1 MAGMLSVSQ
10 TIPEIMI
17 YPHTITIKN
26 PWIQSAT
33 ILFATVIIVVTFRS
47 GIAFSATTEKI
58 GIITAH
64 NLNLRPDP
72 GTNSPPITVLNQGA
86 EVKII
91 KHEGIWLKIEYKG
104 QVGYIQNR
112 EHFVHIIP
120 AKPTKESET
129 GQAKSGDSDRK
140 IERFEREAEDI
151 DRQIEERE
159 VTLEDITQ
167 KELGVLG
174 SLNRLDIS
182 VDKTSRRI
190 SIGKSQLADLEKKIA
205 KTTEHHKNL
214 TKQIGINEDYA
225 AKRLIALYK
234 ISWSGK
240 MGLLASARSM
250 HELLQRQ
257 RTIEQILAHD
267 EEVRQQLIEDKT
279 RLKDLLDR
287 LNAQQIKKRALQTRI
302 KKQYREISHQRT
314 RRTALLEE
322 IRNKRSLQIE
332 AIESLKQAADAL
344 DQTIADLKVEIYPT
358 EQLSNIN
365 MQPFSEY
372 KGLLKMPVKGK
383 IITAFGPYQ
392 HPKFKVTNFRSGID
406 IEADRGAK
414 VQAVFAGHIL
424 YASWFKGYG
433 NMIII
438 NHGDNYYTVYAHLE
452 AILKTS
458 GDYVNAGDDIATVGD
473 TGSMFGPKLYFEVR
487 HRGKPMNPLEW
498 IIKG

>member
-1 MAGMLSVSQ
+1 MN
-10 TIPEIMI
+10 
-17 YPHTITIKN
+17 YPHTFTIKN
-26 PWIQSAT
+26 RLIKSAA
-33 ILFATVIIVVTFRS
+33 ILFATTVIVITFRAGLALS
-47 GIAFSATTEKI
+47 SATDEI
-58 GIITAH
+58 GIITAQ
-64 NLNLRPDP
+64 NLNMRPEP

-91 KHEGIWLKIEYKG
+91 KHEGIWLKIEYNG
-104 QVGYIQNR
+104 RVGYIQNR
-112 EHFVHIIP
+112 ERFVHIIP
-120 AKPTKESET
+120 AKPTKERRI
-129 GQAKSGDSDRK
+129 GQGKSSDPDRK
-140 IERFEREAEDI
+140 IKRFEREAEDI
-151 DRQIEERE
+151 EIEEGE
-159 VTLEDITQ
+159 AALDDITQ

-174 SLNRLDIS
+174 SLNRLDLS
-182 VDKTSRRI
+182 MDKAGRRI
-190 SIGKSQLADLEKKIA
+190 SNGKSQLADLEKKIA
-205 KTTEHHKNL
+205 KTTENYKNL

-257 RTIEQILAHD
+257 LTLERILEHD
-267 EEVRQQLIEDKT
+267 EEVRQQLLEDKT

-287 LNAQQIKKRALQTRI
+287 LNAQQMKKRTLQTGI
-302 KKQYREISHQRT
+302 KKQFKEISRQRA

-344 DQTIADLKVEIYPT
+344 DQTMAALKVEIDPA
-358 EQLSNIN
+358 EQLTNIN

-414 VQAVFAGHIL
+414 VQAVFTGHIL

-452 AILKTS
+452 ALLKTR
-458 GDYVNAGDDIATVGD
+458 GDYVNTGDDIATVGD
-473 TGSMFGPKLYFEVR
+473 TGSMIGPKLYFEVR

>member
-1 MAGMLSVSQ
+1 MLSISQ
-10 TIPEIMI
+10 TIPENMN
-17 YPHTITIKN
+17 YPHTFAIKT
-26 PWIQSAT
+26 PLIQSAA
-33 ILFATVIIVVTFRS
+33 ILFATAIIVITFRP
-47 GIAFSATTEKI
+47 GIAFSSATDEI
-58 GIITAH
+58 GIITAR
-64 NLNLRPDP
+64 NLNMRPGP
-72 GTNSPPITVLNQGA
+72 GTDSPPITVLKQGA

-91 KHEGIWLKIEYKG
+91 KHEGIWLKIEYNG
-104 QVGYIQNR
+104 RVGYIQNR
-112 EHFVHIIP
+112 ERFVHIIP
-120 AKPTKESET
+120 AKPTKESRI
-129 GQAKSGDSDRK
+129 GQGKSTDPDRK
-140 IERFEREAEDI
+140 IERFERESEDI
-151 DRQIEERE
+151 DRQIEKRE
-159 VTLEDITQ
+159 ATLEDITQ

-182 VDKTSRRI
+182 MNKAGRRI
-190 SIGKSQLADLEKKIA
+190 STGKSQLADLEKKIA
-205 KTTEHHKNL
+205 KTTEHYKNL

-257 RTIEQILAHD
+257 RTLERILAHD
-267 EEVRQQLIEDKT
+267 QEVRQQLLEDKT

-287 LNAQQIKKRALQTRI
+287 LNAQQMKKRALQTRI
-302 KKQYREISHQRT
+302 KKQFKEISRQRA

-322 IRNKRSLQIE
+322 IRNKRSLQIA

-344 DQTIADLKVEIYPT
+344 DQTIAALKVEIYPT
-358 EQLSNIN
+358 EQLTNVN

-383 IITAFGPYQ
+383 IITTFGPYR

-406 IEADRGAK
+406 IKADRGAK

-424 YASWFKGYG
+424 YAGWFKGYG

-452 AILKTS
+452 ALLKTR
-458 GDYVNAGDDIATVGD
+458 GDYVNTGDDIATVGD
-473 TGSMFGPKLYFEVR
+473 TGSMFGPRLYFEVR
-487 HRGKPMNPLEW
+487 HRGKPMNPLKW

>member
-1 MAGMLSVSQ
+1 LLKSAAILLAT
-10 TIPEIMI
+10 TIIVIMFKPVI
-17 YPHTITIKN
+17 APG
-26 PWIQSAT
+26 SAT
-33 ILFATVIIVVTFRS
+33 D
-47 GIAFSATTEKI
+47 EI
-58 GIITAH
+58 GIITAQ
-64 NLNLRPDP
+64 NLNMRPEP
-72 GTNSPPITVLNQGA
+72 GTDSPPITVLNQGV

-91 KHEGIWLKIEYKG
+91 GHEGIWLKIEYQG
-104 QVGYIQNR
+104 RVGYIQNR
-112 EHFVHIIP
+112 ERFVHIIP
-120 AKPTKESET
+120 AKPKKETRT
-129 GQAKSGDSDRK
+129 GQEKTSDPDRK
-140 IERFEREAEDI
+140 IERFEKEAEDI
-151 DRQIEERE
+151 DRQIEEGE
-159 VTLEDITQ
+159 ATLDDITE

-182 VDKTSRRI
+182 MDKTSRRM
-190 SIGKSQLADLEKKIA
+190 STGKSQLAKLEKKIA
-205 KTTEHHKNL
+205 ATTEDYKNL

-225 AKRLIALYK
+225 AKRLVALYK

-240 MGLLASARSM
+240 MGILASARSM
-250 HELLQRQ
+250 QELLQRQ
-257 RTIEQILAHD
+257 RTLERILEHD
-267 EEVRQQLIEDKT
+267 EAVRQQLLEDKT
-279 RLKDLLDR
+279 RLKNLLDR
-287 LNAQQIKKRALQTRI
+287 LNAQQMKKRTLQTRI
-302 KKQYREISHQRT
+302 KKQFKEISRQRS

-322 IRNKRSLQIE
+322 IRNKRSLQIA

-344 DQTIADLKVEIYPT
+344 DQTIAALKVEINPA
-358 EQLSNIN
+358 EQLTNVN

-372 KGLLKMPVKGK
+372 KGLLKMPVRGK
-383 IITAFGPYQ
+383 IIATFGPYQ

-452 AILKTS
+452 ALLKTR
-458 GDYVNAGDDIATVGD
+458 GDYVNTGDDIATVGD

>member
-1 MAGMLSVSQ
+1 MNYS
-10 TIPEIMI
+10 
-17 YPHTITIKN
+17 HTVTIKN
-26 PWIQSAT
+26 PLIKSAA
-33 ILFATVIIVVTFRS
+33 ILFATTIIVITFRA
-47 GIAFSATTEKI
+47 GIALSSATEII
-58 GIITAH
+58 GIITAQ
-64 NLNLRPDP
+64 NLNMRPEP
-72 GTNSPPITVLNQGA
+72 GTGSPPIAVLNQGA

-91 KHEGIWLKIEYKG
+91 KHEGIWLKIEYNG
-104 QVGYIQNR
+104 RVGYIQNR
-112 EHFVHIIP
+112 ERFVHIIP
-120 AKPTKESET
+120 AKSTKEKKI
-129 GQAKSGDSDRK
+129 GRGKSSDQDRK
-140 IERFEREAEDI
+140 IERFESEAEAI
-151 DRQIEERE
+151 DRQIEEGE
-159 VTLEDITQ
+159 DTLDDITQ

-174 SLNRLDIS
+174 NLNRLDIS
-182 VDKTSRRI
+182 MDKAGRRV
-190 SIGKSQLADLEKKIA
+190 STGKSQLADLEKKIA
-205 KTTEHHKNL
+205 KTTENYKNL
-214 TKQIGINEDYA
+214 TKKIRINEDYA

-240 MGLLASARSM
+240 MGLLASAGSM

-257 RTIEQILAHD
+257 RTLERILEND
-267 EEVRQQLIEDKT
+267 EVIRQQLLEDKT

-287 LNAQQIKKRALQTRI
+287 LNAQQMKKRALQTRI
-302 KKQYREISHQRT
+302 KKQFKEISRQRA
-314 RRTALLEE
+314 RRTVLLEE
-322 IRNKRSLQIE
+322 IRNKRSLQIA
-332 AIESLKQAADAL
+332 AIESLNQAADAL
-344 DQTIADLKVEIYPT
+344 DETIAALKVEIYPA
-358 EQLSNIN
+358 EQLANVN

-414 VQAVFAGHIL
+414 VQAVFTGHIL

-452 AILKTS
+452 AILKTR
-458 GDYVNAGDDIATVGD
+458 GDYVNTGDDIATVGD
-473 TGSMFGPKLYFEVR
+473 TGSMIGPKLYFEVR

>member
-1 MAGMLSVSQ
+1 MNCHYTFA
-10 TIPEIMI
+10 
-17 YPHTITIKN
+17 IKT
-26 PWIQSAT
+26 PFIRTAA
-33 ILFATVIIVVTFRS
+33 ILFATAIIVITFRP
-47 GIAFSATTEKI
+47 GMAFSSAKDEI
-58 GIITAH
+58 GIITAQ
-64 NLNLRPDP
+64 NLNMRPEP
-72 GTNSPPITVLNQGA
+72 GTNSPPIMVLKQGT

-91 KHEGIWLKIEYKG
+91 KHEGAWLKIEYNG
-104 QVGYIQNR
+104 RVGYIQNR
-112 EHFVHIIP
+112 KRFVHIVP
-120 AKPTKESET
+120 AKPTKAKRI
-129 GQAKSGDSDRK
+129 GQGKSSVDRK
-140 IERFEREAEDI
+140 IERFEREAEYI

-159 VTLEDITQ
+159 VRLEDITQ

-182 VDKTSRRI
+182 MDKASRRV
-190 SIGKSQLADLEKKIA
+190 STGKSQLADLEKKIA
-205 KTTEHHKNL
+205 KTTEHYKNL
-214 TKQIGINEDYA
+214 TKQIGINEEYA

-257 RTIEQILAHD
+257 RTLERILAHD
-267 EEVRQQLIEDKT
+267 EEVRQQLLEDKI

-287 LNAQQIKKRALQTRI
+287 LNAQQMKKRALQTRI
-302 KKQYREISHQRT
+302 KKEFKKLSRQRT

-322 IRNKRSLQIE
+322 IRNKRSLQIA

-344 DQTIADLKVEIYPT
+344 DQTIAALKVEINPT
-358 EQLSNIN
+358 EQLTNMN

-383 IITAFGPYQ
+383 IINLFGPYQ

-452 AILKTS
+452 AILKTR
-458 GDYVNAGDDIATVGD
+458 GDFVNTGDDIATVGD

>member
-1 MAGMLSVSQ
+1 MNC
-10 TIPEIMI
+10 PRI
-17 YPHTITIKN
+17 YAIKN
-26 PWIQSAT
+26 PFIKSAV
-33 ILFATVIIVVTFRS
+33 ILLATAVIVITFES
-47 GIAFSATTEKI
+47 DSAYSSAVDEV
-58 GIITAH
+58 GIIKAR
-64 NLNLRPDP
+64 NLNMRPEP
-72 GTNSPPITVLNQGA
+72 GTDSPPITVLNQGT

-91 KHEGIWLKIEYKG
+91 QHEGIWLKIEYNG
-104 QVGYIQNR
+104 RVGYIQNR
-112 EHFVHIIP
+112 ERFVHIIP
-120 AKPTKESET
+120 ANPTQETRTGPGKP
-129 GQAKSGDSDRK
+129 GDPDRK
-140 IERFEREAEDI
+140 IERFEMEAQDI

-159 VTLEDITQ
+159 ATLEDITQ
-167 KELGVLG
+167 KELDVLD

-182 VDKTSRRI
+182 MNKTGRRL
-190 SIGKSQLADLEKKIA
+190 STGKSRLANLEKKIA
-205 KTTEHHKNL
+205 KTTEHYKKL
-214 TKQIGINEDYA
+214 TKQIGINQDYA
-225 AKRLIALYK
+225 AQRLIALYK

-240 MGLLASARSM
+240 MGLLASAGSM
-250 HELLQRQ
+250 HELLERQ
-257 RTIEQILAHD
+257 RTLERILAHD
-267 EEVRQQLIEDKT
+267 EEVRQQLLEDKM
-279 RLKDLLDR
+279 RLKDLLDQ
-287 LNAQQIKKRALQTRI
+287 LNAQQIKKRSLQTKI
-302 KKQYREISHQRT
+302 KKQFREISRQRA

-322 IRNKRSLQIE
+322 MRNKRSLQIA
-332 AIESLKQAADAL
+332 AIESLQQAAEAL
-344 DQTIADLKVEIYPT
+344 DQTIAALKVENYPA
-358 EQLSNIN
+358 EQLTNVN

-452 AILKTS
+452 ALLKTR
-458 GDYVNAGDDIATVGD
+458 GDYVNTGDDIATVGD
-473 TGSMFGPKLYFEVR
+473 SGSMLGPNLYFEVR